1 MRNETL
7 NSTILFNAQLLLRK
21 AVVEADLSSAIINDT
36 AGFSAKLFVQ
46 HCEKM
51 STDEAECEAQVA
63 GFRLWNVSLKIY

>member
-1 MRNETL
+1 MKNETL
-7 NSTILFNAQLLLRK
+7 NSTILFNAQRLLRK
-21 AVVEADLSSAIINDT
+21 AVLEADLSPAINDT

-63 GFRLWNVSLKIY
+63 EFRLWNVSLLIY

>member
-21 AVVEADLSSAIINDT
+21 AVLEADLSPSINDT

-46 HCEKM
+46 HCGKM
-51 STDEAECEAQVA
+51 STHEAECEAQVA
-63 GFRLWNVSLKIY
+63 GFRLWNVSLLIY